1 MDLERKKF
9 SRFDPPPLKRSK
21 PRTQR
26 YEIFVARRGFEKK
39 KSFQIGPQRYQNDRK
54 SIGNNIGGGF
64 GPQKSAWTK
73 LWAEKGSK
81 RVIFR
86 VLGSKKGRPRSKI
99 FVAAQFPGG
108 GEKIFENFFHK
119 KNIRDHFRV
128 REKKISGIAPTSS
141 DIMRTHT
148 ATPERGGGAG
158 GVFRFSTR
166 NFLK

>member
-1 MDLERKKF
+1 MHKSFWAKREGTAKTKIDIKMALRVRFWSSNRPKHGFYVCLIQWNRKKMDLERKKLAYLT
-9 SRFDPPPLKRSK
+9 PPLKRSK

-39 KSFQIGPQRYQNDRK
+39 NFFQIGPQRYQNDRK

-86 VLGSKKGRPRSKI
+86 VLGPKKGRHRSKI
-99 FVAAQFPGG
+99 FVPAQFPCFGG
-108 GEKIFENFFHK
+108 KIFEKFFHK
-119 KNIRDHFRV
+119 KN
-128 REKKISGIAPTSS
+128 
-141 DIMRTHT
+141 
-148 ATPERGGGAG
+148 
-158 GVFRFSTR
+158 
-166 NFLK
+166 